1 MERLKWIEKRVP
13 TGAEFSLTNATANGL
28 DLEDD
33 NVLSVDDARSA
44 ITAIDHII
52 DEVNQE
58 RSYIGSEQNKLQFTM
73 SNLSN
78 NIQNIEASRSSIED
92 DDFAAEAADLAKNQI
107 LAQSVTAM
115 LAQASAISQNV
126 LGLLS

>member
-52 DEVNQE
+52 DEVNQ
-58 RSYIGSEQNKLQFTM
+58 
-73 SNLSN
+73 
-78 NIQNIEASRSSIED
+78 NIEASRSSIED